1 MNKGTLRRIV
11 SLILEYKFSFF
22 LSLLFALIYTISGL
36 LIPLLTGRAVDF
48 IVAKGNVDF
57 TGLFRILSL
66 IASLAIL
73 SFISSYLMA
82 RLNNRISYRVSRRMR
97 DLSFSKLSRLPLSYL
112 DSHPSGDTLSR
123 IINDV
128 DNLSDGLILG
138 FSQLFTGIMTILGT
152 LIMLFSL
159 NYILALVVLLV
170 TPLSLFVASFISN
183 RTQRMYRVMA
193 EDRSRQTEC
202 IDEMVRMDD
211 EVKIYNGK
219 RNAEAVFDKINED
232 YAASSFKATFFSSIT
247 NPATRFVNSIVYALT
262 ALTGAL
268 LAINGRISVGLMT
281 SALSYANQYTK
292 PFNEITGV
300 IAEFQSAIVSAS
312 RVFALLDEKE
322 ESRIGEGEISSS
334 EGDVSFDD
342 VSFSYDKSQKLI
354 ENFSFN
360 AKSGEHVAIV
370 GPTGAGKTTIINL
383 LMRFYDADKGRI
395 LLDGRDITTIDR
407 QSVRKLFGMVLQD
420 TYIRNA
426 SVKDNILMGRSFS
439 DENVRKAA
447 RLSHADAFIERLPNG
462 YDTMLSDESSSLSQG
477 ERQLLSIAR
486 IMLSLPPVLILD
498 EATSSIDTRTELL
511 IQNSFA
517 RLMEGRTTFSVAHRL
532 STIENAD
539 TIIVLKD
546 GSVVEMGRHE
556 ELLEKKGFYYE
567 LYRSQ
572 FI

>member
-66 IASLAIL
+66 IVFLAIL

-152 LIMLFSL
+152 LIMLFGL

-439 DENVRKAA
+439 DEDVRKAA

>member
-152 LIMLFSL
+152 LIMLFGL

-439 DENVRKAA
+439 DEDVRKAA

>member
-22 LSLLFALIYTISGL
+22 QSLLFALIYTISGL

-66 IASLAIL
+66 IAFLAIL

-354 ENFSFN
+354 ENFSFK

-511 IQNSFA
+511 IQNSFS

>member
-152 LIMLFSL
+152 LIMLFGL

-439 DENVRKAA
+439 DEDVRKAA
-447 RLSHADAFIERLPNG
+447 RLSHSDAFIERLPNG

>member
-66 IASLAIL
+66 IAFLAIL

-152 LIMLFSL
+152 LIMLFGL

-439 DENVRKAA
+439 DEDVRKAA

>member
-22 LSLLFALIYTISGL
+22 QSLLFALIYTISGL

-354 ENFSFN
+354 ENFSFK

-511 IQNSFA
+511 IQNSFS

>member
-11 SLILEYKFSFF
+11 CLILEYKFSFF

-152 LIMLFSL
+152 LIMLFGL

-439 DENVRKAA
+439 DEDVRKAA

-511 IQNSFA
+511 IQN
-517 RLMEGRTTFSVAHRL
+517 
-532 STIENAD
+532 
-539 TIIVLKD
+539 
-546 GSVVEMGRHE
+546 
-556 ELLEKKGFYYE
+556 
-567 LYRSQ
+567 
-572 FI
+572 

>member
-66 IASLAIL
+66 IAFLAIL

-152 LIMLFSL
+152 LIMLFGL

-300 IAEFQSAIVSAS
+300 IAEFQSAIVSAF

-439 DENVRKAA
+439 DEDVRKAA

>member
-152 LIMLFSL
+152 LIMLFGL

-354 ENFSFN
+354 ENFSFK

-439 DENVRKAA
+439 DEDVRKAA